1 MSSKANN
8 NSNNSSTNSH
18 SSSSSSSRRSSK
30 SNLEMDKRGDDSGNE
45 KEREDTRDMILPTVR
60 SFGGNHEL
68 VAAIAKSNHQSKEQY
83 LSTGIP
89 VSRYPLVA

>member
-8 NSNNSSTNSH
+8 NSNNSSTSH
-18 SSSSSSSRRSSK
+18 SSSSSSSSSSK
-30 SNLEMDKRGDDSGNE
+30 SNLEMDKGGDDSGNE

-68 VAAIAKSNHQSKEQY
+68 VAAIMAKSNHQSKEQY
-83 LSTGIP
+83 LSTGNWDTC
-89 VSRYPLVA
+89 